1 MGKYYYQET
10 FHDFQHQPRIIIK
23 VKGQTIFLFLYFAL
37 KPSMK
42 SSKEWVKE
50 SLWLS
55 KMFFYIVFIL
65 VILPF
70 VAVNEP

>member
-1 MGKYYYQET
+1 MIFKT
-10 FHDFQHQPRIIIK
+10 NHVRIIIK

-50 SLWLS
+50 SLWHS
-55 KMFFYIVFIL
+55 KCFYILFIL

>member
-1 MGKYYYQET
+1 MGKYYYEET
-10 FHDFQHQPRIIIK
+10 LKDFQHQPRIIIK

-50 SLWLS
+50 SLWHS
-55 KMFFYIVFIL
+55 KMFFLYCIYL
-65 VILPF
+65 GDSPF
-70 VAVNEP
+70 CSSK